1 MKNSNSF
8 FVRNLERNLIK
19 IRLKFNLKTNK
30 IFLIE
35 DGKCG
40 IQSENNCLICG
51 FQCVTRCHC
60 WSPYFIYLNV
70 CLKWIPQ
77 KALLACGK
85 WFWWIDSSWALIKYA
100 RIFSNDNTDGLKH
113 TQTHIECGF
122 LHKFQ
127 IALLE
132 QTKIERV
139 YNILVE
145 SKKKRAPITLEI
157 VIVMWWEESERK
169 KERKKEKKQLTIDGI
184 GANIYR

>member
-1 MKNSNSF
+1 MWKITIHFLSGI
-8 FVRNLERNLIK
+8 LKKNLIK

-30 IFLIE
+30 IFRIE

-122 LHKFQ
+122 LYKFQ
-127 IALLE
+127 IALSE

-139 YNILVE
+139 YNILVK
-145 SKKKRAPITLEI
+145 S
-157 VIVMWWEESERK
+157 RK
-169 KERKKEKKQLTIDGI
+169 KEPQLLSKLLS
-184 GANIYR
+184 